1 MKKRRVRAPGRWR
14 FFCVLCLLTGM
25 MAAGGGKDA
34 VSLEQPYDI
43 YRTTRSAGIA
53 ATETATVH
61 PYFAEQLCVADAADI
76 NTEQTDAQVA
86 EGAGVFDLNS
96 RSVVYAK
103 NIYKKL
109 YPASTT
115 KILTAYLTLK
125 YCEDLDVTT
134 TVSRNAADQAADS
147 SVCGL
152 KEGDVLRI
160 RDLFYGMLLRSG
172 NDAAIVIAEH
182 ISGSVEAFAELMN
195 REAAM
200 LGATQSHFVNP
211 NGLPDP
217 EHYTSV
223 YDLYL
228 MLAAAVKYETFVDAI
243 HMDAYTASYRDAAG
257 AAVQKTWENTN
268 LYINGQAEAPDGI
281 EIIGGKTGTTNDA
294 GYCLALYSR
303 KASGEELIS
312 IVLKADVRANLY
324 LLMNEMLEKAG
335 G

>member
-1 MKKRRVRAPGRWR
+1 
-14 FFCVLCLLTGM
+14 
-25 MAAGGGKDA
+25 
-34 VSLEQPYDI
+34 
-43 YRTTRSAGIA
+43 
-53 ATETATVH
+53 
-61 PYFAEQLCVADAADI
+61 
-76 NTEQTDAQVA
+76 
-86 EGAGVFDLNS
+86 
-96 RSVVYAK
+96 
-103 NIYKKL
+103 
-109 YPASTT
+109 
-115 KILTAYLTLK
+115 
-125 YCEDLDVTT
+125 
-134 TVSRNAADQAADS
+134 
-147 SVCGL
+147 
-152 KEGDVLRI
+152 
-160 RDLFYGMLLRSG
+160 MLLRSG